1 MKEWVMPCTSSPDSD
16 REIAMTEAVNVKLET
31 LLEELVGIQ
40 VSVQEA
46 LRQLSELVN
55 HIAD

>member
-1 MKEWVMPCTSSPDSD
+1 
-16 REIAMTEAVNVKLET
+16 MTEAVNVKLET